1 MDPFSLFM
9 VATQF
14 AGAFSG
20 GQQEGDPKRGSGGQD
35 IATTKKMGFINS
47 DLFRSGATAYTKSTG
62 KTKGQNPFNVA
73 PEFPETTPIT
83 KRTSP
88 RSFTPTPSNQP
99 IGYSNPDVQNAIR
112 ALINSTNRDMIRL
125 IPMDLVQPI
134 KKQTKTIALGS
145 SELRN
150 VGP

>member
-20 GQQEGDPKRGSGGQD
+20 GQQEGDPKGGSGGQD

-62 KTKGQNPFNVA
+62 KFKGKNPFNVA
-73 PEFPETTPIT
+73 PEFTETTSIT

-88 RSFTPTPSNQP
+88 RSFTPTPVNQP
-99 IGYSNPDVQNAIR
+99 VGYSNPAVQNAIR
-112 ALINSTNRDMIRL
+112 ALVNSTNRDMIRL

-145 SELRN
+145 SELGN
-150 VGP
+150 IGS